1 MATLVPNRDAM
12 LQIYWS
18 AWKRANEEYLAARLA
33 YDLKVQQHVRA
44 NEALRNTFLLK
55 KANVKIATDAYY
67 SYLNDGKPVT
77 LTQKEE
83 SVLFS
88 PDDIKRLKALAKAR
102 TSQTQEK

>member
-1 MATLVPNRDAM
+1 MATLVPNRDVM

-55 KANVKIATDAYY
+55 KANVKVATDAYY

-83 SVLFS
+83 SALFS
-88 PDDIKRLKALAKAR
+88 PDDIKRLKAIAKAKV
-102 TSQTQEK
+102 SQAQEK